1 MRHSPPWT
9 PPSGLSILQ
18 PDPGSSLTKFFL
30 GIPPSYTNSLN
41 RIQGPPRS
49 SPCLVPQFHFS
60 PVHISRLLQIGQH
73 EILCPISTSCVSFSL
88 SYVLPPDKPY
98 CWRRQWQPTPV
109 FLPGES
115 QGQGAWWAAVYGV
128 AQSRTR
134 LKRLSSSSSKPIVSK
149 AWSILGFSWVRA
161 VPIPWGSTWR
171 SQQGLAGSCP
181 FWCCHMQTAHL
192 APSDLTF
199 CGELAKQRLSLGH
212 CAWPS
217 CSQRRWRR
225 ET

>member
-1 MRHSPPWT
+1 M
-9 PPSGLSILQ
+9 LQ

-49 SPCLVPQFHFS
+49 SPCLIPQFHFS
-60 PVHISRLLQIGQH
+60 PVHVSRLLQIGQH
-73 EILCPISTSCVSFSL
+73 EILCHISTSCVSFSL

-115 QGQGAWWAAVYGV
+115 QGRGAWWAAVCGV
-128 AQSRTR
+128 AQSPTR
-134 LKRLSSSSSKPIVSK
+134 LKQLSSSKPIVSK
-149 AWSILGFSWVRA
+149 AWSVLGFSWVRA
-161 VPIPWGSTWR
+161 VPTPWGSAWTKPAGTGRLLPILTLSYANSTPR
-171 SQQGLAGSCP
+171 SFRSHFLWGISKATP
-181 FWCCHMQTAHL
+181 
-192 APSDLTF
+192 
-199 CGELAKQRLSLGH
+199 LSRPL
-212 CAWPS
+212 CVALF

>member
-1 MRHSPPWT
+1 MKFCVLSRPLVYLSLFPMFYHLINPTVGEGNGSP
-9 PPSGLSILQ
+9 LQ
-18 PDPGSSLTKFFL
+18 CSCLE
-30 GIPPSYTNSLN
+30 N
-41 RIQGPPRS
+41 PRD
-49 SPCLVPQFHFS
+49 
-60 PVHISRLLQIGQH
+60 GA
-73 EILCPISTSCVSFSL
+73 
-88 SYVLPPDKPY
+88 
-98 CWRRQWQPTPV
+98 
-109 FLPGES
+109 
-115 QGQGAWWAAVYGV
+115 AWWAAVYGV

-199 CGELAKQRLSLGH
+199 CGELAKQRLSLGLFVR
-212 CAWPS
+212 AS
-217 CSQRRWRR
+217 CSDSNLNLWKKVLI
-225 ET
+225 TLVVSDSLWPHGL